1 MDGSGFS
8 EMFPVTSPRGEDH
21 AGLYDCSDQCM
32 VSSHLPARGG
42 SNLIDAMYK
51 RKMFPVTSPR
61 GEDPTSWR
69 SSSTWT
75 RFPVT
80 SPRGEDLGTSQPRRP
95 QDVSSHLPARGGSQ
109 GQRFLKPAHG
119 VSSHLPARGGSTRG
133 CSLLLMVNCFQSP
146 PREGRITTEAVREAR
161 ATRFPVTSP
170 RGEDLALTDLRR
182 WRQSFPVTSPRGE
195 DPGIIAISRT
205 WTTRFQSPPR
215 EGRIRFAKSFA
226 DMLMRFPVT
235 SPRGE
240 DRCQLPDGTQ
250 VLDVSSHL
258 PARGGSTPASQME
271 KSRGVSSHLPAR
283 GGSAGFGRQPG
294 PRLVSSHLPARGGSS
309 RSVMYWMASFSF
321 PVTSPRGE
329 DRPHEIA
336 SILRD
341 DSFQSPPREGRIL
354 PVVDCG
360 CRRQQF
366 PVTSPRGEDP
376 ARPGRPRRSGA
387 FPVTSPR
394 GEDRHWRVYHAHG
407 PGFQSPPREG
417 RITVSVAG
425 RDTGFGRFQSPPR
438 EGRIPDAVQVRRTL
452 VVSSHLPARGGSNEL
467 HRTTPGLAGFQSP
480 PREGRILLT
489 VWRHG
494 IGTWVSSHLPARGGS
509 FCSSVRSFDIKFPVT
524 SPRGEDPYCAFLGL
538 SRWQFPVTSPRGED
552 RPVRQLYVRR
562 YLVSSHLPA
571 RGGSGLL

>member
-271 KSRGVSSHLPAR
+271 KSRGGVSSHLPAR

-329 DRPHEIA
+329 DPPPHEIA

-341 DSFQSPPREGRIL
+341 DSFQSPPREGRIH
-354 PVVDCG
+354 PMGV
-360 CRRQQF
+360 RAEA
-366 PVTSPRGEDP
+366 PK
-376 ARPGRPRRSGA
+376 
-387 FPVTSPR
+387 
-394 GEDRHWRVYHAHG
+394 
-407 PGFQSPPREG
+407 GFQSPPREG
-417 RITVSVAG
+417 RIAFEERASK
-425 RDTGFGRFQSPPR
+425 SP
-438 EGRIPDAVQVRRTL
+438 T
-452 VVSSHLPARGGSNEL
+452 
-467 HRTTPGLAGFQSP
+467 
-480 PREGRILLT
+480 
-489 VWRHG
+489 
-494 IGTWVSSHLPARGGS
+494 
-509 FCSSVRSFDIKFPVT
+509 
-524 SPRGEDPYCAFLGL
+524 
-538 SRWQFPVTSPRGED
+538 
-552 RPVRQLYVRR
+552 
-562 YLVSSHLPA
+562 LVSSHLPA
-571 RGGSGLL
+571 RGGSGQSA

>member
-1 MDGSGFS
+1 MFPVTSPRGEDPTRISISTRARRFQSPPREGRIPGPPGRRPTRTGFPVTSPRGEDHQQLDGSGFS

-271 KSRGVSSHLPAR
+271 KSRGGGFQSPPREGRIRWVWASTRPTSRFQSPPREGRILPLCHVLD
-283 GGSAGFGRQPG
+283 GVI
-294 PRLVSSHLPARGGSS
+294 LVSSHLPARGGS
-309 RSVMYWMASFSF
+309 
-321 PVTSPRGE
+321 
-329 DRPHEIA
+329 
-336 SILRD
+336 
-341 DSFQSPPREGRIL
+341 PP
-354 PVVDCG
+354 
-360 CRRQQF
+360 
-366 PVTSPRGEDP
+366 
-376 ARPGRPRRSGA
+376 
-387 FPVTSPR
+387 
-394 GEDRHWRVYHAHG
+394 
-407 PGFQSPPREG
+407 
-417 RITVSVAG
+417 
-425 RDTGFGRFQSPPR
+425 
-438 EGRIPDAVQVRRTL
+438 
-452 VVSSHLPARGGSNEL
+452 
-467 HRTTPGLAGFQSP
+467 
-480 PREGRILLT
+480 
-489 VWRHG
+489 
-494 IGTWVSSHLPARGGS
+494 
-509 FCSSVRSFDIKFPVT
+509 
-524 SPRGEDPYCAFLGL
+524 
-538 SRWQFPVTSPRGED
+538 
-552 RPVRQLYVRR
+552 
-562 YLVSSHLPA
+562 
-571 RGGSGLL
+571 